1 MVIEI
6 GKFKLVSNDD
16 RFNLVET
23 KVIENKDF
31 QTKLKTGEISE
42 KDVEIGFDM
51 QLETAIK
58 YIINRNLNDQAII
71 VDLPTYIKMYQK
83 EREKVT
89 NLLK

>member
-1 MVIEI
+1 MTIEI
-6 GKFKLVSNDD
+6 GKFKLVSNDN

-31 QTKLKTGEISE
+31 QTKLKTGEVSE
-42 KDVEIGFDM
+42 RNVEIGFDM

-58 YIINRNLNDQAII
+58 YIINRNLNDQDIT
-71 VDLPTYIKMYQK
+71 VDLLTYVKMYQK

>member
-1 MVIEI
+1 MTIEI

-23 KVIENKDF
+23 KQVENKDF
-31 QTKLKTGEISE
+31 QTKLKTGEVSE
-42 KDVEIGFDM
+42 RDIEIGFDM

-58 YIINRNLNDQAII
+58 YIINRNLNDQDLI